1 MPVKSLRGGSGFREE
16 LERNLEFS
24 QFSPGVND
32 SSSVHLTLWGL
43 PHCLGY
49 SVLLLEASFYIGAHC
64 IHDLCSF
71 LWLGSHTAAFMT
83 IFFRTHRISSP
94 DPPHHSP
101 TPTTG
106 LARDE
111 INSTSRKRAPLYL
124 SHYRTLEL
132 RGGARSNWPAV
143 LEGVARELALN
154 LKFNFTLT
162 GIARLPHSVK
172 VTACRV
178 HRLRETAQHTPDKH
192 SRNNRNRNNH
202 HSAHPTFLQSLAWP
216 SLLNSYGIKM

>member
-1 MPVKSLRGGSGFREE
+1 MTYALSSGSA
-16 LERNLEFS
+16 LI
-24 QFSPGVND
+24 
-32 SSSVHLTLWGL
+32 
-43 PHCLGY
+43 
-49 SVLLLEASFYIGAHC
+49 LLL
-64 IHDLCSF
+64 
-71 LWLGSHTAAFMT
+71 LWLFFSEHTEYPLQIHPT
-83 IFFRTHRISSP
+83 T
-94 DPPHHSP
+94 PPP
-101 TPTTG
+101 PTTG

-132 RGGARSNWPAV
+132 RGGARSNWPAG

-178 HRLRETAQHTPDKH
+178 HIDSARQLSTRQTNTLETTETETTITLPIRHFCKALLGPHCLIAMELKCK
-192 SRNNRNRNNH
+192 RI
-202 HSAHPTFLQSLAWP
+202 SLVFW
-216 SLLNSYGIKM
+216 SSKILFVQFFV